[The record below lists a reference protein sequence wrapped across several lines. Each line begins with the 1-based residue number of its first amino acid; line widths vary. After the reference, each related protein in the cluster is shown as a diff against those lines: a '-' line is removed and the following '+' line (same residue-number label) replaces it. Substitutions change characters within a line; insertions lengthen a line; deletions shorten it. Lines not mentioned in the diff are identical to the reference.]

1 MYEYLAKFISDLAI
15 IGAVLFGVL
24 FFLRALRELFSI
36 PKRQPSIPGL
46 SLWKEWFPR
55 LPHLENPSPEK
66 SFLRMSLLRC
76 LVYYTSLWMI
86 RFIDGKMSYG
96 DVGTV
101 FGTDTSLL
109 EGLAYPIFLYVSVRF
124 AYTVLQYLL
133 SQRDAYW
140 VCLLILVLPFEIF
153 LGVSFSVPMMILL
166 LSGGILLILRL
177 RRTRGKETRPARIP
191 LSNRTLEN
199 IWILLSFAGL
209 YILLFTRF
217 FALK

>member
-1 MYEYLAKFISDLAI
+1 
-15 IGAVLFGVL
+15 
-24 FFLRALRELFSI
+24 
-36 PKRQPSIPGL
+36 
-46 SLWKEWFPR
+46 
-55 LPHLENPSPEK
+55 
-66 SFLRMSLLRC
+66 
-76 LVYYTSLWMI
+76 MI

-96 DVGTV
+96 EVGAV

-191 LSNRTLEN
+191 LSNRALEN

>member
-24 FFLRALRELFSI
+24 FFLRALRELFSV
-36 PKRQPSIPGL
+36 PKRQLSFPGL
-46 SLWKEWFPR
+46 SLWKEWFPH

-66 SFLRMSLLRC
+66 SLLRMSLLRC

-96 DVGTV
+96 DVGAV

-109 EGLAYPIFLYVSVRF
+109 EGLAYPIFLYISVRF

-140 VCLLILVLPFEIF
+140 GCLLILVLPFEILF
-153 LGVSFSVPMMILL
+153 GVSFSVPMMIVLL
-166 LSGGILLILRL
+166 AGGILLCLRI

-191 LSNRTLEN
+191 LSNRALEN